1 MIRVAII
8 AALLAAPAALPV
20 HAQDGRLQTVKYDAK
35 AVVKVQGRR
44 NFQSMIEFGA
54 DERIENVAVGDSAAW
69 QVTPNKRANMLF
81 VKPILPDA
89 RTNMTVVTD
98 QRTYLFDLVTAP
110 AKGSPYYALRFTY
123 PEGLR
128 IKPLP
133 GAVETAPVLE
143 ARAAPPTAPPLRLH
157 YGWTAQGDAG
167 VLPSRTYDDG
177 ITTYL
182 AWPEKTLLPAI
193 LTPGPDGAE
202 APVNFATVGDVIE
215 IDQVHPVLILRSGER
230 KATLTRTAPD
240 AAPATPA
247 VKAEITPAPVEPV
260 SATRMA
266 ERAQ

>member
-20 HAQDGRLQTVKYDAK
+20 QAQDGRLHTVKYDAR

-44 NFQSMIEFGA
+44 NFQSMIEFGP

-110 AKGSPYYALRFTY
+110 AKGSPFYALRFTY

-133 GAVETAPVLE
+133 GATETAPIME

-157 YGWTAQGDAG
+157 YGWTAQGDAS

-182 AWPEKTLLPAI
+182 AWPEKALLPAI
-193 LTPGPDGAE
+193 LTPGPDGKE
-202 APVNFATVGDVIE
+202 APVNFAANGDVIE
-215 IDQVHPVLILRSGER
+215 IDQVHPVLVLRSGEK
-230 KATLTRTAPD
+230 KATLTRTPPSTA
-240 AAPATPA
+240 PA
-247 VKAEITPAPVEPV
+247 VKAEATALVP
-260 SATRMA
+260 ATRMA
-266 ERAQ
+266 EAAQ